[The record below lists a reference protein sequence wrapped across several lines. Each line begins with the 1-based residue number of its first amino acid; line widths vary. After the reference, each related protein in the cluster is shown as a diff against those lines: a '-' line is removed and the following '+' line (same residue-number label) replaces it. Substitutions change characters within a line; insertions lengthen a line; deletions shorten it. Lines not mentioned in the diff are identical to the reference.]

1 MPQLLV
7 LPNEILL
14 QIVENLSHGG
24 LENFALTCKRNLD
37 LSWGAIQEKKNTYS
51 TIDCDAML
59 TKDGDREGNT
69 FVMLRKILLDDSI
82 GIYTKKVIIGHDLR
96 GPRTRQSLQ
105 GIEHE
110 IVSALRECPLLN
122 DKRIEKYQSA
132 IMSGSKPHAAALLVT
147 LLPNLVSIEIKCAT
161 RYSIRCLVKKLRKIS
176 GILSYDTPDSGRKK
190 KIKHLQQHHEWKR
203 TIMGYHAGNNGMRA
217 KRRSQ
222 ALRRIQDVEISCV
235 PHYWWI
241 LLRVDNTSA
250 PMWFGVRESQIVLWL
265 FILRLALIWLPRW

>member
-14 QIVENLSHGG
+14 QIIENLSHGG

-51 TIDCDAML
+51 TIDCDAVH
-59 TKDGDREGNT
+59 TKDGDRECNT

-96 GPRTRQSLQ
+96 GPKMRQSLQ
-105 GIEHE
+105 EIEHE
-110 IVSALRECPLLN
+110 IASALRECPLLN
-122 DKRIEKYQSA
+122 DKRIERYQSM
-132 IMSGSKPHAAALLVT
+132 IVFGSKHHAAALLVT
-147 LLPNLVSIEIKCAT
+147 LLPNLVSIEIKCVT
-161 RYSIRCLVKKLRKIS
+161 TYSIRYLVKMLRKIS

-190 KIKHLQQHHEWKR
+190 KTKHLQQHYEWKR
-203 TIMGYHAGNNGMRA
+203 KVMGYHADDNGIRA

-222 ALRRIQDVEISCV
+222 ALRRIQDVKISCV

-241 LLRVDNTSA
+241 LLRVDDTSA
-250 PMWFGVRESQIVLWL
+250 PMWLGFRESHIVLWL
-265 FILRLALIWLPRW
+265 LILGLALIWLPRW